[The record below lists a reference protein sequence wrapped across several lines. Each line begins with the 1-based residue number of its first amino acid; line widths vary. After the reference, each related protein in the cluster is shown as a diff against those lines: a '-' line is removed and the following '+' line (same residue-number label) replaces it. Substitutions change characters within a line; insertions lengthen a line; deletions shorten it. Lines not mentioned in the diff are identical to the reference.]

1 MATMFPTEVDFRE
14 GRHGERTVWEA
25 LRDQLPDEAVVW
37 YSVRVHDR
45 DREREIDLLVGWP
58 GVGFA
63 AIEVKGGRVG
73 RTDQGWYSSG
83 AGGSHRIEDPVAQV
97 QDARHHLTTRLREH
111 GVAAQ
116 RAVRTRW
123 VHLVAFPAMG
133 VAPGWEMPGCPR
145 GIVLDQ
151 GDLDHAAER
160 IKAAINL
167 HGTGHSP
174 PDGADVYAV
183 AEAIAAVLSDRTDPR
198 TRARE
203 QEIVADQLT
212 ADQGE
217 ILGLI
222 QHWRRARIIG
232 GAGTGKTW
240 LAMEQTRR
248 LARRGERVALVCYSR
263 GLARDLERRTATWP
277 RSERPAYVG
286 LFHELPVR
294 WGAERGA
301 DDDSDYYE
309 TRLPRRLR
317 ELAAERPDERFDAIV
332 VDEAQDFSDE
342 WWPALLAC
350 LRDEERGG
358 LFVFLDDGQK
368 VFPRQG
374 QDPISLDPFELSK
387 NLRNTRQIGQLIGSM
402 SPVTMFPRGLDGP
415 PVRIVDVPAED
426 ALDAAD
432 DVVGELLDEGWEPGD
447 VALITTARRHPVQKD
462 LVEGPGWDAYWDE
475 YFDGEEVFYGHVLG
489 FKGLERRVVV
499 LCVNGLGGDRAR
511 ERLYTGMSRATSLLV
526 LVGPRDLI
534 ESVGGEGVRR
544 RLTAAV
550 PG

>member
-1 MATMFPTEVDFRE
+1 MFPTDVDFPA

-25 LRDQLPDEAVVW
+25 LRDQLPDEVVVW
-37 YSVRVHDR
+37 YSVRVLDGA
-45 DREREIDLLVGWP
+45 REREIDLLVGWP

-73 RTDQGWYSSG
+73 RTEEGWYSSG

-97 QDARHHLTTRLREH
+97 QDARHHLTNRLREH

-116 RAVRTRW
+116 RAVAARW
-123 VHLVAFPAMG
+123 VHVVAFPAMT
-133 VAPGWEMPGCPR
+133 VPPSWEMPGCPR
-145 GIVLDQ
+145 GIVIDQ
-151 GDLDHAAER
+151 VDLDHVAER
-160 IKAAINL
+160 IRAAINL
-167 HGTGHSP
+167 HGTGHAP
-174 PDGADVYAV
+174 PDGDDVRAV
-183 AEAIAAVLSDRTDPR
+183 AEALAAVLADRQDPR

-203 QEIVADQLT
+203 QETVADQLT
-212 ADQGE
+212 ADQGM
-217 ILGLI
+217 ILEAI

-240 LAMEQTRR
+240 LAMEQARR
-248 LARRGERVALVCYSR
+248 LAGRGERVALVCYSR
-263 GLARDLERRTATWP
+263 GLARYLERRTRTWR

-286 LFHELPVR
+286 LFHDLPVR
-294 WGAERGA
+294 WGAEPGG

-317 ELAAERPDERFDAIV
+317 ELAAEMPPAEKFDAIV
-332 VDEAQDFSDE
+332 VDEAQDFSDA

-350 LRDEERGG
+350 LRDEDRGG

-374 QDPISLDPFELSK
+374 QDPISLDPFQLSK
-387 NLRNTRQIGQLIGSM
+387 NLRNTKQIGQLIGSM
-402 SPVTMFPRGLDGP
+402 SAVVMIPRGLPGP
-415 PVRIVDVPAED
+415 PVRVADVPAEN

-432 DVVGELLDEGWEPGD
+432 GIVAELLDQGWEPGD
-447 VALITTARRHPVQKD
+447 VALITTAHRHPVQKE
-462 LVEGPGWDAYWDE
+462 LVEGRGWDAYWDE

-499 LCVNGLGGDRAR
+499 LCVNGLTGDRAR

-526 LVGPRDLI
+526 LVGPRDLV

-544 RLTAAV
+544 RLTSAE
-550 PG
+550 PM

>member
-1 MATMFPTEVDFRE
+1 MIPEHVDFPD
-14 GRHGERTVWEA
+14 GRYGERTVWEA
-25 LRDQLPDEAVVW
+25 LRDQLPDGVVVW
-37 YSVRVHDR
+37 YSVPVLDGE
-45 DREREIDLLVGWP
+45 REREVDLLVGWP

-63 AIEVKGGRVG
+63 VVEVKGGHVG
-73 RTDQGWYSSG
+73 RDAQGWFSSG
-83 AGGSHRIEDPVAQV
+83 ASGTRRLEDPVVQV
-97 QDARHHLTTRLREH
+97 QAARHHLTSRLHEH

-116 RAVRTRW
+116 RAVRARW
-123 VHLVAFPAMG
+123 VHMVALPAIT
-133 VAPGWEMPGCPR
+133 VPSSWATPGCPR
-145 GIVLDQ
+145 AIVLDQ
-151 GDLDHAAER
+151 DDLDHAAER
-160 IKAAINL
+160 IKAAVNL
-167 HGTGHSP
+167 HGTGQAP
-174 PDGADVYAV
+174 PDGEDVYAV
-183 AEAIAAVLSDRTDPR
+183 AEAIAARLPAEPDPR
-198 TRARE
+198 ARARE
-203 QEIVADQLT
+203 HETRADQLT
-212 ADQGE
+212 KDQGDM
-217 ILGLI
+217 LGMI

-240 LAMEQTRR
+240 LATEQTRR

-263 GLARDLERRTATWP
+263 GLARHLERQARTWS
-277 RSERPAYVG
+277 RDERPAYVG

-317 ELAAERPDERFDAIV
+317 ELAAARPAEERFDAIV

-374 QDPISLDPFELSK
+374 QDPIRLDPFELSK
-387 NLRNTRQIGQLIGSM
+387 NLRNTKPIGQLIGSM
-402 SPVTMFPRGLDGP
+402 SPVPMTPRGLDGP
-415 PVRIVDVPAED
+415 PVRIADVPAEQ
-426 ALDAAD
+426 ALAAAD
-432 DVVGELLDEGWEPGD
+432 DIVDALLDEGWEPGD
-447 VALITTARRHPVQKD
+447 VALITTAHRHPVQKE
-462 LVEGPGWDAYWDE
+462 LVEGRGWDAYWDE

-499 LCVNGLGGDRAR
+499 LCVDGLTGDRAR

-526 LVGPRDLI
+526 LVGPRELV

-544 RLTAAV
+544 RLASAQ
-550 PG
+550 PM